1 MSKSIHKFKVGDKVG
16 WNTHGEVGKIY
27 TVVKIIN
34 FSGSVHIRSE
44 NRNTYL
50 ALENELYFVPMGKV
64 QQVDSPTKENT
75 GEYSYYEYSFNGVKL
90 DPYRILSVY
99 NITCPAMQHA
109 IKKLLRAGNS
119 VKDLKQDI
127 QEVIDTL
134 KRKLD
139 MLEEDE
145 QVFIEDSEV

>member
-1 MSKSIHKFKVGDKVG
+1 MQ
-16 WNTHGEVGKIY
+16 T
-27 TVVKIIN
+27 
-34 FSGSVHIRSE
+34 
-44 NRNTYL
+44 
-50 ALENELYFVPMGKV
+50 NEYKHY
-64 QQVDSPTKENT
+64 Q
-75 GEYSYYEYSFNGVKL
+75 YSYKGIKL